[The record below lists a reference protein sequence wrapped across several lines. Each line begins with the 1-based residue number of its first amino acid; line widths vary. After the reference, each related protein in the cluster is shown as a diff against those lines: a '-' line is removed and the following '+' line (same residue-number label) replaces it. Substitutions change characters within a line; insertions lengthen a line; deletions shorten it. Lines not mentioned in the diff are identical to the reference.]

1 MQKDDKAPD
10 TKIATPAEKMSDIV
24 LTPEEKEQLSKGTDI
39 KIVLDVKDVSDTVS
53 SGDKAL
59 AEAALSGD
67 GAAKGFAISQYLDI
81 SLFKV
86 IGENRNAISETKE
99 KIALALAVPDSLKNT
114 DSKKTRTFAV
124 LRIHDGKAELLNDV
138 DDNADTIT
146 IETDR
151 FATYA
156 IVYKDAS
163 NGGSSDNNGNGNDNK
178 DNQDVNNKNDNQD
191 NTNNNQNG
199 VNDNK
204 DNPDDNKNDINDNE
218 DDDSEDIDDD
228 DDSDSGDDGDDSSSG
243 SSGSGSS
250 NGSGPET
257 GDSAPI
263 EFYATLSI
271 IAGFTWLLLYFSDRK
286 RGMTE
291 ETKKRLVSR
300 IVAWAKRGSKI
311 RKYPAIAVIFV
322 LLVYYH
328 SIGKKTCGEWE
339 EICGE

>member
-1 MQKDDKAPD
+1 M
-10 TKIATPAEKMSDIV
+10 
-24 LTPEEKEQLSKGTDI
+24 
-39 KIVLDVKDVSDTVS
+39 
-53 SGDKAL
+53 
-59 AEAALSGD
+59 SGD

-263 EFYATLSI
+263 EFYATLSM